1 MRTRPLPACA
11 AAAAFA
17 LGLSFATPAVG
28 DTPAAPAVAG
38 EQWEVTSQ
46 MTMEGMPF
54 PMPVTTNKVC
64 STNSEPPVSDPP
76 DGDCQMTDLTT
87 VGSTTTWTAQCTGE
101 HPMTGR
107 GEITYNGSDSY
118 TGQIRFE
125 SADGVMTLKLSG
137 KKLGACTR

>member
-1 MRTRPLPACA
+1 MKFHARVACVVVAAASLLAGLALPAA
-11 AAAAFA
+11 
-17 LGLSFATPAVG
+17 S
-28 DTPAAPAVAG
+28 DTPAAAAAG

-54 PMPVTTNKVC
+54 PMPVTTQKVC
-64 STNSEPPVSDPP
+64 SVGGEPPVNDPP

-87 VGSTTTWTAQCTGE
+87 VGGKTTWTAVCTGE

-107 GEITYNGSDSY
+107 GEITYSGSDSY